1 MTPLKFKLDSNTAFV
16 SDPLSGNKKYMQSGV
31 GFRGDEYN
39 YQDYFMNNGVPYQP
53 FSYPDAAPSP
63 APTVAAESDGSYDP
77 AKDGVYSETD
87 LRPVAGGFGYKET
100 EYNPMIGLINAI
112 TPFNFDN
119 PEYGLP
125 GTYDHRG
132 NIFGR
137 DGISRSPVTGEVKG
151 YKDID
156 TYKNTLINNYNTSRA
171 AGKNMFDSVFGSPEG
186 SMDPTIGGMSRADRM
201 KGLTPASRDY
211 GLYNT
216 YGVLNYNTY
225 GDTYGM
231 FGDTDEYGEYGMFN
245 EIPEVTYR
253 GLGLDPNSV
262 MGMKNKD
269 GLTGRIGSDIGDVY
283 LSYDNPKSP
292 HVITDDGSLMSKDGT
307 LVSTTNPFTGEKT
320 SLFTDGSTKGSN
332 DIVSGWLETG
342 RNFAEVPTYDGDW
355 TQLTADVPETV
366 EPASS
371 MPSYSVTTQPVS
383 VPDMYTDNND
393 NNNGSDDW
401 SASDIGMGGMPGNDA
416 DNNWWSKGGRI
427 PSVQAG
433 GK

>member
-1 MTPLKFKLDSNTAFV
+1 MAPLKFKLDSNTAFV

-31 GFRGDEYN
+31 GFRGDNYN

-53 FSYPDAAPSP
+53 FSYPDAAPA
-63 APTVAAESDGSYDP
+63 APTVAAASDDGGYDP
-77 AKDGVYSETD
+77 TRDGVYSETD

-100 EYNPMIGLINAI
+100 EYNPMIGLINAF

-132 NIFGR
+132 NIFGS

-151 YKDID
+151 YKDVD

-171 AGKNMFDSVFGSPEG
+171 AGKNMFDSLFGSPEG
-186 SMDPTIGGMSRADRM
+186 STDPTIGGMSRADRM
-201 KGLTPASRDY
+201 KGLTPASRDHS
-211 GLYNT
+211 LYNT

-231 FGDTDEYGEYGMFN
+231 FSPEDFDT
-245 EIPEVTYR
+245 IPEVTYR
-253 GLGLDPNSV
+253 GLGLDPNAV
-262 MGMKNKD
+262 GGMKNKE

-283 LSYDNPKSP
+283 LSYDNPNSP

-332 DIVSGWLETG
+332 DIVSGWLESG

-355 TQLTADVPETV
+355 TDLTADVPETV

-371 MPSYSVTTQPVS
+371 MPSYSTTTQPVS
-383 VPDMYTDNND
+383 VPDIYTDNND
-393 NNNGSDDW
+393 NNDGGDDW
-401 SASDIGMGGMPGNDA
+401 GGSTMDTGNFGDSFNDVNSAGEG
-416 DNNWWSKGGRI
+416 WWSKGGKI